1 MTTSLR
7 FGTLLFVCLLS
18 ACSDKQA
25 QELYMT
31 AQFEERQNN
40 VQHAKELYQE
50 IVTKY
55 PKSDYAKD
63 ARARLNHLGQAV
75 RPREGSVNE

>member
-1 MTTSLR
+1 MMQVVR
-7 FGTLLFVCLLS
+7 LLVLAAGCLLL

-40 VQHAKELYQE
+40 IQHAKELYQE

-63 ARARLNHLGQAV
+63 ARARLQHLGQGA
-75 RPREGSVNE
+75 RPSD